1 MSTTTK
7 PVIFAHRGAS
17 GEAPENTLAAFK
29 LGLAQGCDAFEL
41 DVHLSK
47 DGQIVVIHDGTIDRT
62 TDGSGAVNEMT
73 VEELKAFD
81 AGSWFDKKYGG
92 ERIPLLE
99 EVFDITPGHIV
110 INIEIK
116 GSYNGQLEPALLD
129 LLKKRDRLDTVVI
142 SSFDWKSL
150 RYIKELEPGIKIGLL
165 YHLRM
170 DHHEKLPEAVGKDVY
185 SLHPNYTTLE
195 QEDIRRAQA
204 AGLLVYAWTVN
215 TDELMKQALEDG
227 VDGIITDY
235 PGKLLALMEGTGT
248 RA

>member
-29 LGLAQGCDAFEL
+29 LGLEQGCDAFEL

-73 VEELKAFD
+73 VEELQAFD
-81 AGSWFDKKYGG
+81 AGSWFDEKYRG

-99 EVFDITPGHIV
+99 EVFDMTPDHII

-116 GSYNGQLEPALLD
+116 GSYDGRLEPRLLD
-129 LLKKRDRLDTVVI
+129 LLKRRNRLDTVVI

-195 QEDIRRAQA
+195 PEDIRRAQA

-235 PGKLLALMEGTGT
+235 PGKLLALMEGTT
-248 RA
+248 AR

>member
-62 TDGSGAVNEMT
+62 TDGLGAVNEMT

-81 AGSWFDKKYGG
+81 AGSWFDEKYRG

-99 EVFDITPGHIV
+99 EVFDITPGHII

-116 GSYNGQLEPALLD
+116 GSYNGQLEPALID

-150 RYIKELEPGIKIGLL
+150 RYIKELEPGSKSACCTIFGWTIMRSFPKRLEKTCTPCTRISPRWSRRISGASKPRACSFTLGRSI
-165 YHLRM
+165 RM
-170 DHHEKLPEAVGKDVY
+170 NA
-185 SLHPNYTTLE
+185 
-195 QEDIRRAQA
+195 
-204 AGLLVYAWTVN
+204 
-215 TDELMKQALEDG
+215 
-227 VDGIITDY
+227 
-235 PGKLLALMEGTGT
+235 
-248 RA
+248 